1 MTETHLPMNS
11 GWKYAVAGAFGGAL
25 IAIILILGLG
35 AAGVLPIRLSE
46 HARDEAV
53 RGYLLAHPEI
63 LSDASTV
70 LQARQDAEEAKAR
83 EAAVARVGMKAFFDS
98 KIAYVFG
105 PANAKTTLVEFF
117 DYNCPYCRASVPA
130 MKKFYETHKKD
141 TRFAFIEFPIKGENS
156 EFASRAAVAARK
168 QGGDKY
174 LAFHFLMM
182 DGHELVTPDI
192 VFADARKAGIDLGK
206 LSADMKDPAV
216 DKAIRAAHALA
227 EKTGINATP
236 TFILNGRVRP
246 GAIDDRML
254 TQMLES

>member
-1 MTETHLPMNS
+1 MSN
-11 GWKYAVAGAFGGAL
+11 GWKYAAAGAFGGAL
-25 IAIILILGLG
+25 IALIFILGLG

-53 RGYLLAHPEI
+53 RSYMLAHPEI
-63 LSDASTV
+63 LADASTV
-70 LQARQDAEEAKAR
+70 LQARQDEEERKAR
-83 EAAVARVGMKAFFDS
+83 EAAIAKVGMKAFFDP

-105 PANAKTTLVEFF
+105 PASAKTTLVEFF

-130 MKKFYETHKKD
+130 MKKFYEAHKKD
-141 TRFAFIEFPIKGENS
+141 TRFAFVEFPIKGENS
-156 EFASRAAVAARK
+156 EFASRAAIAARK

-182 DGHELVTPDI
+182 DEHEMVTPDV
-192 VFADARKAGIDLGK
+192 VFADARKVGLDLGK

-216 DKAIRAAHALA
+216 DKAIKAAHALA

-246 GAIDDRML
+246 GAIDDKML
-254 TQMLES
+254 AQMLES

>member
-1 MTETHLPMNS
+1 MPVASRCGWALRSVAPPCVAQRKGAPNS
-11 GWKYAVAGAFGGAL
+11 
-25 IAIILILGLG
+25 
-35 AAGVLPIRLSE
+35 
-46 HARDEAV
+46 
-53 RGYLLAHPEI
+53 LLAAVYVVEVLAVPI
-63 LSDASTV
+63 LDPV
-70 LQARQDAEEAKAR
+70 AER
-83 EAAVARVGMKAFFDS
+83 IR
-98 KIAYVFG
+98 IG
-105 PANAKTTLVEFF
+105 PADAKTTLVEFF

-130 MKKFYETHKKD
+130 MKKFYEAHKKD

-156 EFASRAAVAARK
+156 EFASRAAIAARK

-182 DGHELVTPDI
+182 DEHEMVTPDV
-192 VFADARKAGIDLGK
+192 VFADARKAGLDLGK

-216 DKAIRAAHALA
+216 DKAIKAAHALA

-246 GAIDDRML
+246 GAIDDKML